1 MNPTL
6 QHRPGRTRR
15 RASTLL
21 LLSLPFALAQAVY
34 AAGTV
39 TGVVTDDSGYF
50 VRGATV
56 AIDGTNLSTT
66 TDRDGRFRLDS
77 VPDGT
82 QRVTVDYLGY
92 APANRTVTVSNDR
105 AADVLLKL
113 DPEVV
118 TLEAF
123 KVESIREGQ
132 SRAINQQRA
141 SNTISSII
149 SSDAIGNLPD
159 KTVGDA
165 LARLPGVSVVL
176 DGRSAFASI
185 RGAEAKFNS
194 ITLDGSHISTPANDG
209 IFTTA
214 GSETRA
220 VDLST
225 IPSDMIAGIE
235 VVKALTPDRDADA
248 FGGQVNLV
256 TRSAFD
262 LNERTINGSVE
273 YLYNSLKSDGGYAFN
288 INYSD
293 VVNQA
298 RTLGVTAT
306 ISYSNENYGQ
316 NDYEIAYYEK
326 LGTPVENITGVTDQA
341 ISEFDQRYR
350 EYNKRNLGGNLNF
363 DYRPAGSNSQFYL
376 RLFHNGSDTDSDR
389 WRLRQRGLTRFLA
402 SSTDELAQGTEA
414 RLTRRL
420 DDIQTE
426 RRNDRVTFGG
436 KTTLPQGDLSYE
448 VNYGDAA
455 LDANSR
461 RYQFET
467 ASSALRR
474 TINWTVDRSDP
485 IFPVITMVHNSTGEN
500 MLDRTQD
507 LALNQLRLQN
517 VDASDKDLVA
527 KLDYKFDRPVGSL
540 PLQWQFGGKYSGKDR
555 SLDGSLDD
563 YDPAGTAPRQSAYAS
578 VFTPRNL
585 FDGRIRSLGPY
596 PDLNAVFADLSANP
610 ANWVL
615 NNTDESEVVA
625 ISRYD
630 ATEDI
635 SSAYGM
641 ATAKFG
647 KLETIGGIRYEKT
660 KVDYTYRPTP
670 ATRAHGGSS
679 YDNLFPSLLANYRFT
694 PNLILRATWTNTLT
708 RPDYGDL
715 IPYES
720 NLDPEAIEDL
730 DSGALVRVFQ
740 GNPNLRAQKAM
751 NWDAALE
758 WYFQPT
764 GMLSVSVFHKDI
776 TDFIYKG
783 VQVESRPPIFAAV
796 YQNKNGA
803 DQSITGTEVSWVQ
816 SLSMLPAPF
825 DGLGF
830 SLNATFVE
838 GESTFPTL
846 NLTTG
851 AKGTRTENF
860 IPLQPK
866 RVYNAQVYWEKYGF
880 TARVALNYIGEY
892 VREVGGLAGA
902 VTNNDATRIDVQFS
916 YRINRH
922 WTVFVEGKNLSEE
935 VKAWYN
941 NTPARPEEYEY
952 SGWNAAGGVRFRF

>member
-1 MNPTL
+1 MTPTKTR
-6 QHRPGRTRR
+6 QPGTPL
-15 RASTLL
+15 RAL
-21 LLSLPFALAQAVY
+21 LLSLGLALALTDAH

-56 AIDGTNLSTT
+56 AVDGTNLSTT
-66 TDRDGRFRLDS
+66 TDRDGRFRLDG
-77 VPDGT
+77 VPDGSR
-82 QRVTVDYLGY
+82 RVTVDYLGY
-92 APANRTVTVSNDR
+92 SPVSQIVTVAGDT
-105 AADVLLKL
+105 AADVALKL
-113 DPEVV
+113 NSEVIM
-118 TLEAF
+118 LDAF

-141 SNTISSII
+141 SNTIASIV

-176 DGRSAFASI
+176 DGRSAYASI
-185 RGAEAKFNS
+185 RGAAAKFNS
-194 ITLDGSHISTPANDG
+194 ITLDGSHISTPANEG

-273 YLYNSLKSDGGYAFN
+273 YLHNSLKDDGGYAFN
-288 INYSD
+288 LNYSD
-293 VVNQA
+293 VVNAA
-298 RTLGVTAT
+298 RTLGVTGT
-306 ISYSNENYGQ
+306 ISYSDEAYGQ
-316 NDYEIAYYEK
+316 NDYEIAYYQK
-326 LGTPVENITGVTDQA
+326 TGSPVESIAGITDQA

-350 EYNKRNLGGNLNF
+350 EYNKKSLGGNLNF
-363 DYRPAGSNSQFYL
+363 DFRPTDSGTQLYL
-376 RLFHNGSDTDSDR
+376 RLFHNESETDLDR
-389 WRLRQRGLTRFLA
+389 WRLRQRGLTRFTAASTDQLA
-402 SSTDELAQGTEA
+402 SGTEA
-414 RLTRRL
+414 RLTRRF
-420 DDIQTE
+420 DEIHTE
-426 RRNDRVTFGG
+426 RRNDRIALGG
-436 KTTLPQGDLSYE
+436 KTELPDGRLLYE

-485 IFPVITMVHNSTGEN
+485 VFPAITMVHNSTGEN

-507 LALNQLRLQN
+507 LALNQLRLQK
-517 VDASDKDLVA
+517 VEASDQDLVA
-527 KLDYKFDRPVGSL
+527 KLDYEFDRPISQV
-540 PLQWQFGGKYSGKDR
+540 PLQWRVGAKYRGKDR
-555 SLDGSLDD
+555 SLDGTLDD
-563 YDPAGTAPRQSAYAS
+563 YDPVGTAPRQNAYET
-578 VFTPRNL
+578 VFTPTNL
-585 FDGRIRSLGPY
+585 FDNRIASLGPY
-596 PDLNAVFADLSANP
+596 PDINAVFADLSANP

-635 SSAYGM
+635 SALYGM
-641 ATAKFG
+641 TTAKFG
-647 KLETIGGIRYEKT
+647 KLETIAGVRYEKT
-660 KVDYTYRPTP
+660 EIDYVYRPTP
-670 ATRAHGGSS
+670 TTRARGSSS
-679 YDNLFPSLLANYRFT
+679 YDNFFPSLLANYRFT
-694 PNLILRATWTNTLT
+694 PNLILRAAWTNTLT

-730 DSGALVRVFQ
+730 DSGALVRIFQ
-740 GNPNLRAQKAM
+740 GNPNLRAQESM

-783 VQVESRPPIFAAV
+783 VRTETRDTILYAI
-796 YQNKNGA
+796 YQNQNGA
-803 DQSITGTEVSWVQ
+803 DQKITGTELSWVQ
-816 SLSMLPAPF
+816 SLPMLPAPF

-830 SLNATFVE
+830 SLNTTFID

-846 NLTTG
+846 DVTTG
-851 AKGTRTENF
+851 VTGTRTENF

-880 TARVALNYIGEY
+880 TARVALNYIDEY
-892 VREVGGLAGA
+892 VREVGGLAGG
-902 VTNNDATRIDVQFS
+902 VTNNDATRIDVQLS
-916 YRINRH
+916 YRINPRL
-922 WTVFVEGKNLSEE
+922 TVFVEGKNLSEE
-935 VKAWYN
+935 VKAWYS
-941 NTPARPEEYEY
+941 NTPNRPEEYEY
-952 SGWNAAGGVRFRF
+952 SGWNASGGIRFRF

>member
-1 MNPTL
+1 MTATKTRLPGAHLRALFLLFGFTL
-6 QHRPGRTRR
+6 TTMAAH
-15 RASTLL
+15 
-21 LLSLPFALAQAVY
+21 
-34 AAGTV
+34 AAGVV
-39 TGVVTDDSGYF
+39 TGVVSDDSGYF
-50 VRGATV
+50 VHGATV
-56 AIDGTNLSTT
+56 AIDGTEISTT
-66 TDRDGRFRLDS
+66 TDRDGRFRLDG
-77 VPDGT
+77 VPDGSR
-82 QRVTVDYLGY
+82 RVTVDYLGY
-92 APANRTVTVSNDR
+92 APIGQMVTVSS
-105 AADVLLKL
+105 AAPTDVALKIDSKILTL
-113 DPEVV
+113 D
-118 TLEAF
+118 TF

-132 SRAINQQRA
+132 ARAINQQRA
-141 SNTISSII
+141 SNTISSIV

-176 DGRSAFASI
+176 DGRSAYASI

-235 VVKALTPDRDADA
+235 VIKALTPDRDADA

-262 LNERTINGSVE
+262 LKERTINGSGE
-273 YLYNSLKSDGGYAFN
+273 YLYNNLHDKGGYAFN
-288 INYSD
+288 LNYSD

-298 RTLGVTAT
+298 RTLGITGT
-306 ISYSNENYGQ
+306 LSYSDENYGQ
-316 NDYEIAYYEK
+316 QDYEIAYYDK
-326 LGTPVENITGVTDQA
+326 SSSTVSAITGVTDQA

-350 EYNKRNLGGNLNF
+350 ENHKQSLGGNLNF
-363 DYRPAGSNSQFYL
+363 DFRPAGSTTQVYL
-376 RLFHNGSDTDSDR
+376 RLFHNQSDTDSDR
-389 WRLRQRGLTRFLA
+389 WRLRQRGFSRFTATSTDQLA
-402 SSTDELAQGTEA
+402 SGTEA

-420 DDIQTE
+420 DEIETE
-426 RRNDRVTFGG
+426 RRNDRIALGG
-436 KTTLPQGDLSYE
+436 KTELADGTLSYE
-448 VNYGDAA
+448 ANYGDAA
-455 LDANSR
+455 LDAHSR

-467 ASSALRR
+467 ASSSLRR

-485 IFPVITMVHNSTGEN
+485 TFPVVTMVHNSTGEN
-500 MLDRTQD
+500 ILDRTQD

-517 VDASDKDLVA
+517 IDASDKDLVA
-527 KLDYKFDRPVGSL
+527 KLDYEFNRPVAQL
-540 PLQWQFGGKYSGKDR
+540 PLDWKFGAKFRGKDR
-555 SLDGSLDD
+555 SLDGTLDD
-563 YDPAGTAPRQSAYAS
+563 YDPAGTAPRQNAYAS
-578 VFTPRNL
+578 SFTPTKL
-585 FDGRIRSLGPY
+585 FDGKIASLGPF
-596 PDLNAVFADLSANP
+596 PSMDAVFADFYANP
-610 ANWVL
+610 SNWVL
-615 NNTDESEVVA
+615 NNTDESQVVA

-635 SSAYGM
+635 SSLYGM
-641 ATAKFG
+641 TTAKFG
-647 KLETIGGIRYEKT
+647 KLETIAGLRYEKT
-660 KVDYTYRPTP
+660 QVDYTYRPTST
-670 ATRAHGGSS
+670 TRAKGSSS

-694 PNLILRATWTNTLT
+694 KNLILRAGWTNTIT

-730 DSGALVRVFQ
+730 DSGALVRIFQ
-740 GNPNLRAQKAM
+740 GNPNLRAQKSM

-764 GMLSVSVFHKDI
+764 GMLSASVFHKDI

-783 VQVESRPPIFAAV
+783 VQTETRDSILYAI

-803 DQSITGTEVSWVQ
+803 DQTINGIELTWAQ

-830 SLNATFVE
+830 SLNATFID

-846 NLTTG
+846 NVTTG
-851 AKGTRTENF
+851 VTGTRTEDF

-880 TARVALNYIGEY
+880 TARVAFNYIDEY
-892 VREVGGLAGA
+892 VREVGGLSGA
-902 VTNNDATRIDVQFS
+902 VTNNDATRIDAQLS
-916 YRINRH
+916 YRINNN
-922 WTVFVEGKNLSEE
+922 WTVFVEGKNLTEE
-935 VKAWYN
+935 VKAWYSN
-941 NTPARPEEYEY
+941 KPSRPEEYEY
-952 SGWNAAGGVRFRF
+952 TGWNASGGIRFRF

>member
-1 MNPTL
+1 MTPTKT
-6 QHRPGRTRR
+6 RPPGTPL
-15 RASTLL
+15 RALL
-21 LLSLPFALAQAVY
+21 LLLGFTLILADAL
-34 AAGTV
+34 AGTV
-39 TGVVTDDSGYF
+39 TGVVTDDSGYL
-50 VRGATV
+50 VRGATIAV
-56 AIDGTNLSTT
+56 DGTDLSTT
-66 TDRDGRFRLDS
+66 TDRDGRFRLDG
-77 VPDGT
+77 VPDGAH
-82 QRVTVDYLGY
+82 RVTVDYLGY
-92 APANRTVTVSNDR
+92 SPAGQIVTVSSD
-105 AADVLLKL
+105 AIADVSLKI
-113 DPEVV
+113 DSQVV
-118 TLEAF
+118 TLDTF

-185 RGAEAKFNS
+185 RGAQAKFNS

-235 VVKALTPDRDADA
+235 VIKALTPDRDADA

-262 LNERTINGSVE
+262 LRERTINGSVE
-273 YLYNSLKSDGGYAFN
+273 YLYNNLKEDGGYAFN
-288 INYSD
+288 LNYSD
-293 VVNQA
+293 VVNHA
-298 RTLGVTAT
+298 RTLGVTGT
-306 ISYSNENYGQ
+306 VSYSDENYGQ
-316 NDYEIAYYEK
+316 QDYEIAYYEK
-326 LGTPVENITGVTDQA
+326 AGSPVETIAGVTDQA

-350 EYNKRNLGGNLNF
+350 ESNKRSLGGNLNF
-363 DYRPAGSNSQFYL
+363 DFRPANSTSQLYL
-376 RLFHNGSDTDSDR
+376 RLFHNQSDTESDR
-389 WRLRQRGLTRFLA
+389 WRLRQRGLTRFTATSTDQLA
-402 SSTDELAQGTEA
+402 SGTEA

-420 DDIQTE
+420 DDIDTE
-426 RRNDRVTFGG
+426 RRNDRIALGG
-436 KTTLPQGDLSYE
+436 KTAVADGTLSYE
-448 VNYGDAA
+448 ANYGDAA

-467 ASSALRR
+467 ASSTLRR
-474 TINWTVDRSDP
+474 TIKWTVDRSDP
-485 IFPVITMVHNSTGEN
+485 VFPIITMVQNTTGEN
-500 MLDRTQD
+500 ILDRTQD

-517 VDASDKDLVA
+517 IDASDKDLVA
-527 KLDYKFDRPVGSL
+527 KLDYEFNRPVANL
-540 PLQWQFGGKYSGKDR
+540 PLDWRFGAKFRGKDR

-563 YDPAGTAPRQSAYAS
+563 YDPAGTAPRQNAYDS
-578 VFTPRNL
+578 VFTPTNL
-585 FDGRIRSLGPY
+585 FDGRIASLGAY
-596 PDLNAVFADLSANP
+596 PDIGAVFADLYANP

-615 NNTDESEVVA
+615 NNTDESQVVA

-635 SSAYGM
+635 SAAYGM

-647 KLETIGGIRYEKT
+647 KLETIAGLRYEKT
-660 KVDYTYRPTP
+660 KVDYTYRPT
-670 ATRAHGGSS
+670 ATTRAQGGSS
-679 YDNLFPSLLANYRFT
+679 YDNFFPGLLANYRFT
-694 PNLILRATWTNTLT
+694 KNLILRAGWTNTIT

-783 VQVESRPPIFAAV
+783 VRTESRPPVLYAV
-796 YQNKNGA
+796 YQNQNGA
-803 DQSITGTEVSWVQ
+803 DQTINGTEISWVQ

-830 SLNATFVE
+830 SLNTTFIE

-846 NLTTG
+846 NVTTG
-851 AKGTRTENF
+851 VTGTRTEDF

-880 TARVALNYIGEY
+880 TARVAFNYIDEY
-892 VREVGGLAGA
+892 VREVGGLSGA
-902 VTNNDATRIDVQFS
+902 VTNNDATRIDAQVS
-916 YRINRH
+916 YRINNH
-922 WTVFVEGKNLSEE
+922 WTVFVEGKNLTEE

-941 NTPARPEEYEY
+941 TKPSRPEEYEY
-952 SGWNAAGGVRFRF
+952 TGWNASGGVRFRF